1 MERTEDQIL
10 TLGEGCNR
18 VLTDDVFNQ
27 LFREYSDASLAAI
40 VASQPHEVKARE
52 FEYSKLQALIGFSNF
67 LAGFVEAAESIRNR
81 VLSRSDEDE

>member
-10 TLGEGCNR
+10 SLGEGCRR
-18 VLTDDVFNQ
+18 VLDDATYNQ

-52 FEYSKLQALIGFSNF
+52 HEYAKIQALIGFNEY
-67 LAGFVEAAESIRNR
+67 LVGFVEAAQNIITRSNSR
-81 VLSRSDEDE
+81 VEED

>member
-1 MERTEDQIL
+1 MQRSEDEL
-10 TLGEGCNR
+10 LALGEGAKR

-52 FEYSKLQALIGFSNF
+52 FEYTKLQALIGFSNY
-67 LAGFVEAAESIRNR
+67 LAGFVEAAQNILTKDQR
-81 VLSRSDEDE
+81 LGDDD